1 MENLTVDRKKVLS
14 MMKSAPELEGVF
26 RELFPDLNG
35 GCAKFMYIHE
45 YFFIRGT
52 GGLFKI
58 NNHEGRPY
66 VNEFIGD
73 IAFDNVDVSAKG
85 YFNDGCYHY
94 TEHDIYKLLVPVGK
108 FYKRDIPLDDVVVLR
123 PEVINSMC
131 DKVLGY

>member
-35 GCAKFMYIHE
+35 GFDKFMKTHE
-45 YFFIRGT
+45 HFFIRGT

-58 NNHEGRPY
+58 NTREGRSY
-66 VNEFIGD
+66 VNELIND
-73 IAFDNVDVSAKG
+73 IAFASFDLGARNG
-85 YFNDGCYHY
+85 NGHY
-94 TEHDIYKLLVPVGK
+94 TEHDIYKLLVPVGE
-108 FYKRDIPLDDVVVLR
+108 FYKRDISLDDVVVLR
-123 PEVINSMC
+123 PGAINSMC